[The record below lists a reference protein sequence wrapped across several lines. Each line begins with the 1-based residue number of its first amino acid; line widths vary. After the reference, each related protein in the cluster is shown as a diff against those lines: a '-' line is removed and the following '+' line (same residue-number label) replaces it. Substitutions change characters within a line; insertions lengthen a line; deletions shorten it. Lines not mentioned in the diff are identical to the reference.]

1 MQRVLSVSLSHAL
14 RSAAFLILPFSFIAL
29 VAWATAGSASGS
41 TTDPIRGAVWIWLG
55 AHHIPFQLAL
65 PPTGIAGYLT
75 YLPIGAIFLPFIV
88 VRTSFLR
95 ALDRLKG
102 DYHDLNSVRLIF
114 STIYAVLATALAFAS
129 RSKSISPQ
137 WYLAPI
143 FAFLFALFATMTVG
157 VRMAPSRT
165 LRTALRLH
173 AIILGTSLIA
183 VSLLIFANLDQIK
196 KITISLQPGIF
207 GGVLLLILNIL
218 YLPNA
223 AIALASYFSGTGLAV
238 GAGTIVSP
246 WWHELGQIPALPLLG
261 ILPVNRQPLALLG
274 IAFFVAVGVLLAYLA
289 SGFELGSYIQTFIFV
304 AIGLT
309 LLAYLGSGSL
319 ITAEMGAI
327 GVSIW
332 KFSLSVI
339 AEIGIGFIAASFI
352 LNKVGSSKAAQ

>member
-88 VRTSFLR
+88 IRTSFLR

-114 STIYAVLATALAFAS
+114 STLYALLATALAFAS
-129 RSKSISPQ
+129 RSESISPQ

-143 FAFLFALFATMTVG
+143 FAFLIALFATMTVG

-173 AIILGTSLIA
+173 AIILGSSLIA
-183 VSLLIFANLDQIK
+183 ISLLIFANLDQIK

-274 IAFFVAVGVLLAYLA
+274 IAFFIAVGVLLAYLA

-319 ITAEMGAI
+319 ITAEMGSV

-339 AEIGIGFIAASFI
+339 AEIGIGFIAASLI
-352 LNKVGSSKAAQ
+352 LNKVGSSKGAQ

>member
-29 VAWATAGSASGS
+29 IAWATAGSASGS
-41 TTDPIRGAVWIWLG
+41 TTDPIRGAIWIWLG

-65 PPTGIAGYLT
+65 PPTGMAGYLS
-75 YLPIGAIFLPFIV
+75 YLPIGAVFLPFFVI
-88 VRTSFLR
+88 RTSFIR

-102 DYHDLNSVRLIF
+102 DYHDLNSVRLTFSIF
-114 STIYAVLATALAFAS
+114 YTLIGTGLAFAS
-129 RSKSISPQ
+129 RSESISPQ

-143 FAFLFALFATMTVG
+143 FTFFIALFATMTAG
-157 VRMAPSRT
+157 VRITPSRT
-165 LRTALRLH
+165 LRIASRLL

-183 VSLLIFANLDQIK
+183 VSILIWLNFAQIK
-196 KITISLQPGIF
+196 NITISLQPGIF
-207 GGVLLLILNIL
+207 GGVLLLFLNIL

-223 AIALASYFSGTGLAV
+223 AIALAAYFSGTGLAV

-261 ILPVNRQPLALLG
+261 ILPVDRQPLALFG
-274 IAFFVAVGVLLAYLA
+274 FAFFVAIGVLLAYLA
-289 SGFELGSYIQTFIFV
+289 SGFELVSYIQTFIFV
-304 AIGLT
+304 ILGLT

-319 ITAEMGAI
+319 ITAEMGAV

-339 AEIGIGFIAASFI
+339 AEIGIGFLATSFI
-352 LNKVGSSKAAQ
+352 LNKMGSSKGAQ

>member
-29 VAWATAGSASGS
+29 IAWATAGSASGS

-88 VRTSFLR
+88 IRTSFLR

-114 STIYAVLATALAFAS
+114 SSIYSVLATALAFAS
-129 RSKSISPQ
+129 RSESIAPQ
-137 WYLAPI
+137 WYLAPV
-143 FAFLFALFATMTVG
+143 FAFLISLFATMTVG

-165 LRTALRLH
+165 LRIALRLL

-183 VSLLIFANLDQIK
+183 VSVLIWLNFEQVKL
-196 KITISLQPGIF
+196 ITISLQPGIF

-223 AIALASYFSGTGLAV
+223 AIALAAYFSGTGLAV

-246 WWHELGQIPALPLLG
+246 WWHELGQVPALPLLG
-261 ILPVNRQPLALLG
+261 ILPVNRQPLALFG
-274 IAFFVAVGVLLAYLA
+274 IAFFIAVGVLLAYLA

-304 AIGLT
+304 AAGLT
-309 LLAYLGSGSL
+309 LLAYLASGSL
-319 ITAEMGAI
+319 VTAEMGAV

-332 KFSLSVI
+332 KFSLSTI
-339 AEIGIGFIAASFI
+339 AEIRIGFIAASFI
-352 LNKVGSSKAAQ
+352 LNKAGSTKVAQ

>member
-29 VAWATAGSASGS
+29 IAWATAGSASGS

-88 VRTSFLR
+88 IRTSFLR

-114 STIYAVLATALAFAS
+114 SSIYSVLATVLAFAS
-129 RSKSISPQ
+129 RSESIAPQ
-137 WYLAPI
+137 WYLAPV
-143 FAFLFALFATMTVG
+143 FAFLISLFATMTVG

-165 LRTALRLH
+165 LRIALRLL

-183 VSLLIFANLDQIK
+183 VSVLIWLNFEQVKL
-196 KITISLQPGIF
+196 ITISLQPGIF

-223 AIALASYFSGTGLAV
+223 AIALAAYFSGTGLAV

-246 WWHELGQIPALPLLG
+246 WWHELGQVPALPLLG
-261 ILPVNRQPLALLG
+261 ILPVNRQPLALFG
-274 IAFFVAVGVLLAYLA
+274 IAFFIAVGVLLAYLA

-304 AIGLT
+304 AAGLT
-309 LLAYLGSGSL
+309 LLAYLASGSL
-319 ITAEMGAI
+319 VTAEMGAV

-332 KFSLSVI
+332 KFSLSTI
-339 AEIGIGFIAASFI
+339 AEIGFGFIAASFI
-352 LNKVGSSKAAQ
+352 LNKSGANKVAQ

>member
-114 STIYAVLATALAFAS
+114 STLYAVLATALAFAS
-129 RSKSISPQ
+129 RSQSISPQ

-143 FAFLFALFATMTVG
+143 FAFLIALIATMTVG

-165 LRTALRLH
+165 LRTALRLL

-183 VSLLIFANLDQIK
+183 VSLLIFTNLDQIK
-196 KITISLQPGIF
+196 KITVSLQPGIF

-223 AIALASYFSGTGLAV
+223 AIALAAYFSGTGLAV

-274 IAFFVAVGVLLAYLA
+274 IAFFVAVGVLFAYLA
-289 SGFELGSYIQTFIFV
+289 SGFEFGSYIQTFIFV

-309 LLAYLGSGSL
+309 LLGYLGSGSL
-319 ITAEMGAI
+319 ITAEMGAV

>member
-29 VAWATAGSASGS
+29 IAWATAGSASGS

-88 VRTSFLR
+88 IRTSFLR

-114 STIYAVLATALAFAS
+114 SSIYAVLATALAFAS
-129 RSKSISPQ
+129 SSESIAPQ
-137 WYLAPI
+137 WYLAPV
-143 FAFLFALFATMTVG
+143 FAFLIALFATMTVG

-165 LRTALRLH
+165 LRIALRLL

-183 VSLLIFANLDQIK
+183 VSVLIWLNFEQVKL
-196 KITISLQPGIF
+196 ITISLQPGIF

-223 AIALASYFSGTGLAV
+223 AIALAAYFSGTGLAV

-261 ILPVNRQPLALLG
+261 ILPVTRQPLALLG
-274 IAFFVAVGVLLAYLA
+274 ITFFIALGVLLAYLA

-304 AIGLT
+304 AAGLT
-309 LLAYLGSGSL
+309 LLAYLASGSL
-319 ITAEMGAI
+319 VTAEMGAV

-332 KFSLSVI
+332 KFSLSTI

-352 LNKVGSSKAAQ
+352 LNKAGSTKVAQ

>member
-75 YLPIGAIFLPFIV
+75 YLPIGAILLPFFV

-114 STIYAVLATALAFAS
+114 STLYAVLATALAFAS
-129 RSKSISPQ
+129 RSESISPQ
-137 WYLAPI
+137 WYLAPV
-143 FAFLFALFATMTVG
+143 FTFLIALFATMTVG
-157 VRMAPSRT
+157 VRMAPSPT
-165 LRTALRLH
+165 LKIASRILAV
-173 AIILGTSLIA
+173 ILGVSLIA
-183 VSLLIFANLDQIK
+183 VSILIWINFSQVKA
-196 KITISLQPGIF
+196 ITISLQPGIF
-207 GGVLLLILNIL
+207 GGALLLLLNIL

-223 AIALASYFSGTGLAV
+223 AIALAAYFSGTGLAV

-246 WWHELGQIPALPLLG
+246 WWYELGQIPALPLLG
-261 ILPVNRQPLALLG
+261 ILPVDRQPLALIG
-274 IAFFVAVGVLLAYLA
+274 IAFFIAIGALLAYLA
-289 SGFELGSYIQTFIFV
+289 SGFELASYIQTFIFV
-304 AIGLT
+304 VVGLT

-319 ITAEMGAI
+319 ITTEMGAV

-332 KFSLSVI
+332 KFALSII
-339 AEIGIGFIAASFI
+339 AEIGLGFLATSFI
-352 LNKVGSSKAAQ
+352 LTKMRT

>member
-29 VAWATAGSASGS
+29 IAWATAGSASGS

-88 VRTSFLR
+88 IRTSFLR

-114 STIYAVLATALAFAS
+114 SSIYSVLATVLAFAS
-129 RSKSISPQ
+129 RSESIAPQ
-137 WYLAPI
+137 WYLAPV
-143 FAFLFALFATMTVG
+143 FAFLISLFATMTVG

-165 LRTALRLH
+165 LRIALRLL

-183 VSLLIFANLDQIK
+183 VSVLIWLNFEQVKL
-196 KITISLQPGIF
+196 ITISLQPGIF

-223 AIALASYFSGTGLAV
+223 AIALAAYFSGTGLAV

-246 WWHELGQIPALPLLG
+246 WWHELGQVPALPLLG
-261 ILPVNRQPLALLG
+261 ILPVNRQPLALFG
-274 IAFFVAVGVLLAYLA
+274 IAFFIAVGVLLAYLA

-304 AIGLT
+304 AAGLT
-309 LLAYLGSGSL
+309 LLAYLASGSL
-319 ITAEMGAI
+319 VTAEMGAV

-332 KFSLSVI
+332 KFSLSTI
-339 AEIGIGFIAASFI
+339 TEIGIGFIAASFI
-352 LNKVGSSKAAQ
+352 LNKSGANKVAQ

>member
-114 STIYAVLATALAFAS
+114 STLYAVLATALAFAS
-129 RSKSISPQ
+129 RSESISPQ

-143 FAFLFALFATMTVG
+143 FAFLIALFATLTVG

-183 VSLLIFANLDQIK
+183 VSLLIFTNLDQIK

-223 AIALASYFSGTGLAV
+223 AIALAAYFSGTGLAV

-289 SGFELGSYIQTFIFV
+289 SGFEFGSYIQTFIFV

-309 LLAYLGSGSL
+309 LLGYLGSGSL
-319 ITAEMGAI
+319 ITAEMGAV

>member
-29 VAWATAGSASGS
+29 IAWATAGSASGS

-88 VRTSFLR
+88 IRTSFLR

-102 DYHDLNSVRLIF
+102 DYHDLNSVRLTF
-114 STIYAVLATALAFAS
+114 ATFYAALATALAFAS
-129 RSKSISPQ
+129 RSESISPQ
-137 WYLAPI
+137 WYLAPV
-143 FAFLFALFATMTVG
+143 FAFLIALFATMTVG
-157 VRMAPSRT
+157 VRLTPSRT
-165 LRTALRLH
+165 LRIASRLL

-183 VSLLIFANLDQIK
+183 VSILIFANLDQIK

-223 AIALASYFSGTGLAV
+223 AIALASYFSGTG
-238 GAGTIVSP
+238 
-246 WWHELGQIPALPLLG
+246 
-261 ILPVNRQPLALLG
+261 
-274 IAFFVAVGVLLAYLA
+274 
-289 SGFELGSYIQTFIFV
+289 
-304 AIGLT
+304 
-309 LLAYLGSGSL
+309 
-319 ITAEMGAI
+319 
-327 GVSIW
+327 
-332 KFSLSVI
+332 
-339 AEIGIGFIAASFI
+339 
-352 LNKVGSSKAAQ
+352 

>member
-55 AHHIPFQLAL
+55 AHHIPFQLTL

-88 VRTSFLR
+88 IRTSFLR

-114 STIYAVLATALAFAS
+114 STLYAVLAIALAFAS
-129 RSKSISPQ
+129 RSESISPQ

-143 FAFLFALFATMTVG
+143 FTFLIALFATMTVG

-165 LRTALRLH
+165 LRTALRLL

-183 VSLLIFANLDQIK
+183 VSLLIFTNLDQIK

-274 IAFFVAVGVLLAYLA
+274 IAFFVAVGVFLAYLA
-289 SGFELGSYIQTFIFV
+289 SGFELVSYIQTFIFV

-319 ITAEMGAI
+319 ITAEMGAV

-339 AEIGIGFIAASFI
+339 AEIGIGFIAASII
-352 LNKVGSSKAAQ
+352 LNKVGSSKGAQ